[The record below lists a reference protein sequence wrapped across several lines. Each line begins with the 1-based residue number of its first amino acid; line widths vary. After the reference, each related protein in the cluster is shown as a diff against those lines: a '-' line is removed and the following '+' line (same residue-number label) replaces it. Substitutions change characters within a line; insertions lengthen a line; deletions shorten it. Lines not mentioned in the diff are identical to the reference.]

1 MLPSWRHGPKCW
13 SGKRGCRPSSGSTGE
28 WHANGRS
35 HRLQADYVIVGAGSA
50 GCVLANRLTE
60 DATTRVVLIE
70 AGGRDWNPLIH
81 IPAGYMKLLDH
92 PTLTWGFK
100 AEADPGTNGR
110 VINYPRGR
118 VLGGSSSINGMIYVR
133 GQPEDFDH
141 WGQLGNRGWSWDDV
155 LPYFRKAENWEG
167 EEDAVHGKGGPL
179 FTSHG
184 RDRPLLCR
192 EAVEAGRQL
201 GLEYREDVN
210 DLPAGAS
217 DGIGWVQ
224 QTRCGRL
231 RASAARSYLRP
242 VLKRPNLQVIT
253 GALVHRVLFDGT
265 RAVGVVYSR
274 DGGMERVDA
283 AGEVILA
290 AGAIGSPHILQLSGV
305 GDVEHLG
312 RAGIAVHHELRGVG
326 RNMQDHYLARV
337 ACTVHGAPSLNQQS
351 RGLGLA
357 GQVLR
362 YLATGNGILTYAASL
377 VAASVKVLPESATPD
392 VQALFVHGSYSTG
405 GARSPDAMP
414 GMTCGMWQMRPLSRG
429 YVEARSPRPREQP
442 NINPRYF
449 SDETDCRVAVAG
461 LRWIRRLFAAP
472 ALAKYVVAETVPGKD
487 VESDDELLHY
497 AKQTGG
503 TVFHATCTCKMGRD
517 LLAVVD
523 DRLRVQGL
531 ERLRVIDAS
540 VMPTVTSTNTNAS
553 TIMIAEKG
561 AAMIRE
567 DARVAMPA

>member
-1 MLPSWRHGPKCW
+1 M
-13 SGKRGCRPSSGSTGE
+13 
-28 WHANGRS
+28 
-35 HRLQADYVIVGAGSA
+35 QADYVIVGAGSA

-81 IPAGYMKLLDH
+81 IPAGYMKLLGH

-110 VINYPRGR
+110 AINYPRGR

-141 WGQLGNRGWSWDDV
+141 WGQLGNRGWTWDDV
-155 LPYFRKAENWEG
+155 LPFFRKAENWEG
-167 EEDAVHGKGGPL
+167 KEDAVHGKGGPL

-184 RDRPLLCR
+184 RDKPLLCR
-192 EAVEAGRQL
+192 AAVEAGRQL

-210 DLPAGAS
+210 DLPSGAG
-217 DGIGWVQ
+217 DGVGWLQ
-224 QTRCGRL
+224 QTRGPLYPQHSTTTTGGSLTLWRETAARVGLGRR
-231 RASAARSYLRP
+231 RASTARSYLQP
-242 VLKRPNLQVIT
+242 ALKRPNLQVVT

-265 RAVGVVYSR
+265 RAVGVEYSR
-274 DGGMERVDA
+274 NGATERVDV

-305 GDVEHLG
+305 GDPDHLE

-326 RNMQDHYLARV
+326 RNMQDHYQAHIS
-337 ACTVHGAPSLNQQS
+337 CEIQGAPSLNQQS

-392 VQALFVHGSYSTG
+392 VQALFAHGSGSYAAG
-405 GARSPDAMP
+405 GSRVLDTMP
-414 GMTCGMWQMRPLSRG
+414 GMSCGMWQMRPLSRG
-429 YVEARSPRPREQP
+429 YVEARSPRPEDQP

-449 SDETDCRVAVAG
+449 SDETDCRAAVGG

-472 ALAKYVVAETVPGKD
+472 ALAKYVVAETVPGRD
-487 VESDDELLHY
+487 VKSDDELLHY
-497 AKQTGG
+497 VKQTGG
-503 TVFHATCTCKMGRD
+503 TAFHATCTCKMGRD
-517 LLAVVD
+517 MLAVVD
-523 DRLRVQGL
+523 DRLRVHGL

-540 VMPTVTSTNTNAS
+540 VMPAVTSTNTNAP

-561 AAMIRE
+561 AAMVRE
-567 DARVAMPA
+567 DARMAVAA